1 MRLFIAIELPKSV
14 KAELSS
20 VLREL
25 KALSCGGR
33 FVPEENTH
41 ITMHF
46 IGESNDLNGAVESI
60 REAVRGIRPF
70 VLRLGGY
77 DFFDKGG
84 RKTSF
89 VSVGGELAELRI
101 LHEALECA
109 LADRGFSRDFKR
121 FTPHITLGRNVEH
134 DELVTGELK
143 AIALGSSVTVTG
155 LTLFESVRA
164 NGRMVYM
171 PLHRENF

>member
-1 MRLFIAIELPKSV
+1 MRLFIAIELPKTV

-20 VLREL
+20 VLRGL
-25 KALSCGGR
+25 RALSCGGR
-33 FVPEENTH
+33 FVPEENMH
-41 ITMHF
+41 ITIHF
-46 IGESNDLNGAVESI
+46 IGESNDLNGAAEAV

-70 VLRLGGY
+70 VLSLGGY

-101 LHEALECA
+101 LREALECA
-109 LADRGFSRDFKR
+109 LADRGFSRDYKR
-121 FTPHITLGRNVEH
+121 FIPHITLGRNVEH
-134 DELVTGELK
+134 DELVACELK
-143 AIALGSSVTVTG
+143 AIPLTSSVTVTG
-155 LTLFESVRA
+155 LTLFESTRV
-164 NGRMVYM
+164 NGRMVYT